1 MELSN
6 IVDLLWVIIAGILV
20 FFMQA
25 GFTLLE
31 AGFTRAKNTAN
42 IAMKNIVDL
51 FIGAIAFW
59 AIGYSLMYGNTI
71 SGFLGEITPFYI
83 EPGDMHNL
91 FYQTVFCATAA
102 TIVSG
107 AIAERAKFS
116 TYVVFTLAFTTFIYP
131 VAGHWIWQSDG
142 WLAQMGFVDFAGST
156 AVHVMGGFAGLIYA
170 WLLGARYGKYS
181 KDGKVNNING
191 HSKLFA
197 VLGVFI
203 LWMGWFGFNAGST
216 LAITGES
223 AIKVPLIILNTNLSA
238 AGGGIIALIIAW
250 IKYKKA
256 DISVTLNGTLAGLV
270 GVTAGCSVVEPTG
283 AILIGLICG
292 VMATVGSELVEK
304 VLKIDDAVSSFS
316 VHGIAGIFGTL
327 LVGFF
332 SAENGVFYGG
342 GFEQLKVQAIG
353 TFSVALWAIV
363 ISLLLVGILKY
374 TLGIRV
380 PVAHEIAGL
389 DNTEHDIYFDNET
402 EATATEDMLVKE
414 KNTVAKKVIEEV
426 KTESNI

>member
-31 AGFTRAKNTAN
+31 AGYTRAKNIAN

-59 AIGYSLMYGNTI
+59 AVGYSLMYGNSV
-71 SGFLGEITPFYI
+71 SGFFGEITLFYI

-102 TIVSG
+102 TIISG

-116 TYVVFTLAFTTFIYP
+116 TYVIFTFAFTTFIYP
-131 VAGHWIWQSDG
+131 IAGHWIWQSDG
-142 WLAQMGFVDFAGST
+142 WLAQMGFIDFAGST
-156 AVHVMGGFAGLIYA
+156 AVHIMGGFAALIYA
-170 WLLGARYGKYS
+170 WFLGARHGKYNED
-181 KDGKVNNING
+181 KTTNAIQG

-223 AIKVPLIILNTNLSA
+223 AIQVPLIILNTNLSA
-238 AGGGIIALIIAW
+238 AAGGIAALTIAW

-256 DISVTLNGTLAGLV
+256 DIEVTLNGTIAGLV
-270 GVTAGCSVVEPTG
+270 GITAGCSVVEPAAAIAIG
-283 AILIGLICG
+283 ALCG
-292 VMATVGSELVEK
+292 IFTSLFTELVEK
-304 VLKIDDAVSSFS
+304 KLRIDDVVSSFS
-316 VHGIAGIFGTL
+316 VHGIAGLIGTI

-332 SAENGVFYGG
+332 ATENGVIYGG
-342 GFEQLKVQAIG
+342 GFDQLKIQAIG
-353 TFSVALWAIV
+353 AFSVALWSIGVTAV
-363 ISLLLVGILKY
+363 IVGILKY
-374 TLGIRV
+374 TVGLRV
-380 PVAHEIAGL
+380 PLNHEIEGL
-389 DNTEHDIYFDNET
+389 DNTEHNINFDNNLISDVNDIT
-402 EATATEDMLVKE
+402 VKE
-414 KNTVAKKVIEEV
+414 NQPQENFKE
-426 KTESNI
+426 

>member
-6 IVDLLWVIIAGILV
+6 ILDLLWVIFAGILV

-31 AGFTRAKNTAN
+31 AGLTRAKNTAN

-51 FIGAIAFW
+51 FIGAVAFW
-59 AIGYSLMYGNTI
+59 AVGYSLMYGNTI
-71 SGFLGEITPFYI
+71 SGFIGEITPFYI

-116 TYVVFTLAFTTFIYP
+116 TYVVFTFAFTTFIYP
-131 VAGHWIWQSDG
+131 IAGHWIWQSDG
-142 WLAQMGFVDFAGST
+142 WLAQMGFIDFAGST

-170 WLLGARYGKYS
+170 WILGARHGKYS
-181 KDGKVNNING
+181 KDGKVNKIQA

-216 LAITGES
+216 LAITNES
-223 AIKVPLIILNTNLSA
+223 AITVPIIILNTNLA
-238 AGGGIIALIIAW
+238 AAAGGIIALIIAW
-250 IKYKKA
+250 VKYKKA
-256 DISVTLNGTLAGLV
+256 DISMTLNGTLAGLV
-270 GVTAGCSVVEPTG
+270 GITAGCSVVEPAG
-283 AILIGLICG
+283 ALAIGAVCG
-292 VMATVGSELVEK
+292 LMATLSVEF
-304 VLKIDDAVSSFS
+304 VERICKIDDPVAAFS

-327 LVGFF
+327 LIGFF
-332 SAENGVFYGG
+332 SVETGVFYGG
-342 GFEQLKVQAIG
+342 GFEQLGVQAIG
-353 TFSVALWAIV
+353 AFSVALWAIV
-363 ISLLLVGILKY
+363 ISSFIIAILKF

-380 PVAHEIAGL
+380 PLQHEIVGL
-389 DNTEHDIYFDNET
+389 DDTEHNIDFDNSTIAEDVIET
-402 EATATEDMLVKE
+402 SKE
-414 KNTVAKKVIEEV
+414 KEEIEKSIKQVAEES
-426 KTESNI
+426 TI